1 MKKFS
6 IYFIWLLAIVVIHS
20 GPAIS
25 DETLNDVKNRIEK
38 SLKRD
43 LVGIAHVRGETYNV
57 GNQKEHKFELLSF
70 EVDKDGYLEL
80 HWNVYH
86 LDRSSTKWYYQCKV
100 NFYIQDVRIE
110 RQKDYG
116 PFEMVDTVC
125 DHMDKCVRC
134 NCIAH
139 TRNRTSYREKYKSVY
154 FLFDSEERA
163 NKFEEAMKKFEEN
176 FR

>member
-57 GNQKEHKFELLSF
+57 GNQKEHRFELLSF

-80 HWNVYH
+80 HWNV
-86 LDRSSTKWYYQCKV
+86 LGRGKQPVINLSW
-100 NFYIQDVRIE
+100 
-110 RQKDYG
+110 KDAQGY
-116 PFEMVDTVC
+116 VTWL
-125 DHMDKCVRC
+125 R
-134 NCIAH
+134 
-139 TRNRTSYREKYKSVY
+139 RET
-154 FLFDSEERA
+154 
-163 NKFEEAMKKFEEN
+163 NKP
-176 FR
+176 